1 MARVTCSDDTSGT
14 VGSATRES
22 RRRALSPHHVT
33 RHRSE
38 GVIPSGSVRCSP
50 AVHWLRYEA
59 GSAPVPTS
67 TDGGTAG
74 ERTPEATARAS
85 QVSLSAMRSLCSVR
99 RWL

>member
-14 VGSATRES
+14 VGPATRES

-33 RHRSE
+33 RHGSE

-59 GSAPVPTS
+59 ESVPVPTS

-74 ERTPEATARAS
+74 ERIPEIPARS
-85 QVSLSAMRSLCSVR
+85 GRCQP
-99 RWL
+99 